1 MGHRS
6 VIGAGI
12 TENMCSHDIVMLL
25 ILSPFNNEE
34 YWCGFKMTADFTGL
48 KFCCCYKQF
57 SWMVS
62 KNAVLTKLANAI
74 KGKV

>member
-6 VIGAGI
+6 LMGAGI
-12 TENMCSHDIVMLL
+12 TENMCSHDVVMLL

-48 KFCCCYKQF
+48 WTNFVVAIFTYGFQKCCFNKA
-57 SWMVS
+57 S
-62 KNAVLTKLANAI
+62 
-74 KGKV
+74 